1 MDKPKY
7 NASGCKDMTVFY
19 AIENVSREEK
29 KRADEERVKKL
40 LKSIFRETE
49 KAGFHLEN
57 RLILRDKKTGKVW
70 R

>member
-1 MDKPKY
+1 MDKRKY
-7 NASGCKDMTVFY
+7 NASGYKDMTAFY

-29 KRADEERVKKL
+29 QSKERLNKL
-40 LKSIFRETE
+40 LRKILKETE

-57 RLILRDKKTGKVW
+57 RLVLKDKETGRVW

>member
-1 MDKPKY
+1 MDKRKY
-7 NASGCKDMTVFY
+7 NSSGYKDMTAFY

-29 KRADEERVKKL
+29 ADERRVKEL
-40 LKSIFRETE
+40 LKQIFRDTE

-57 RLILRDKKTGKVW
+57 RLILKDKKTGKIW

>member
-1 MDKPKY
+1 MDKRKY
-7 NASGCKDMTVFY
+7 NASGCKDMTMFY

-29 KRADEERVKKL
+29 QSEERLNKL
-40 LKSIFRETE
+40 LRKIFKETE

>member
-1 MDKPKY
+1 MDKRKY
-7 NASGCKDMTVFY
+7 NKSGCKDMTAFY

-29 KRADEERVKKL
+29 ADEKRVRELRKQ
-40 LKSIFRETE
+40 IFRDTE

-57 RLILRDKKTGKVW
+57 RLILKDKKTGKIW

>member
-1 MDKPKY
+1 MDKRKY

-29 KRADEERVKKL
+29 QSEEKRVKAL
-40 LKSIFRETE
+40 LKQIFRDTE

-57 RLILRDKKTGKVW
+57 RLVLKDKKTGKVW

>member
-1 MDKPKY
+1 MDKRKY
-7 NASGCKDMTVFY
+7 NNSGCKDMTAFY

-29 KRADEERVKKL
+29 ADEKRVKEL
-40 LKSIFRETE
+40 LKQIFRDTE

-57 RLILRDKKTGKVW
+57 RLILKDKKTGKVW

>member
-1 MDKPKY
+1 MDKRKY
-7 NASGCKDMTVFY
+7 NRSGCKDMTAFY

-29 KRADEERVKKL
+29 DDEKRVREL
-40 LKSIFRETE
+40 LKQIFRDTE

-57 RLILRDKKTGKVW
+57 RLILKDKKTGKIW

>member
-1 MDKPKY
+1 MDKRKY
-7 NASGCKDMTVFY
+7 NRSGCKDMTAFY

-29 KRADEERVKKL
+29 DDEKRVREL
-40 LKSIFRETE
+40 LKQIFRDTE

-57 RLILRDKKTGKVW
+57 RLILKDKRTGKVW